1 MIYQSEPALIGG
13 TSASAPVFAAFISM
27 LNDARL
33 DAGLA
38 PLGFLNPMLYTKG
51 LQGLNDVVH
60 GHNAGC
66 GTRGFNVGHLI

>member
-1 MIYQSEPALIGG
+1 
-13 TSASAPVFAAFISM
+13 M

-33 DAGLA
+33 NAGLG

-51 LQGLNDVVH
+51 VDGLVEGQGGFNDVVH

-66 GTRGFNVGHLI
+66 GTRGFNVSNSTCEDSRRCMSC

>member
-1 MIYQSEPALIGG
+1 
-13 TSASAPVFAAFISM
+13 M

-33 DAGLA
+33 NAGLG

-51 LQGLNDVVH
+51 VDGLVEGQGGFNDVVH

-66 GTRGFNVGHLI
+66 GTRGFNVSDIIRKDARQRTHC